1 MSAYQ
6 APLKD
11 IRFTLNQICDLEEV
25 LRLPPFADTDGET
38 VDAVLEEAGK
48 LAQGILA
55 PLNRQ
60 GDEQGSTLANGVV
73 TTPDGFREAYAAF
86 RDGGWNGIP
95 FDPNYGGM
103 GLPLSI
109 ANACS
114 ELWNS
119 ANMGFALCS
128 MLTQGAIDAIGAHGS
143 DDLKDIYLEKLVTGH
158 WTGTMNL
165 TEPQA
170 GSDVGALRSRAEPAA
185 NGSWRIKGQKIFIT
199 YGEHDYADNIIHL
212 VLARTPD
219 SPEGTRG
226 ISLFVVPKFLVNED
240 GSLGQRND
248 LRCISLE
255 EKLGIHASPTAVMSF
270 GDNEGAVGYML
281 GEENKGMRCM
291 FTMMNTARLSVGI
304 EGLGIAEGAYQ
315 HAVAYALDRRQ
326 GIAIGATEPGS
337 AAPGPSAIVEHAD
350 VRRMLMTM
358 KAQIDAMRALCY
370 FNGQA
375 LDLSR
380 QHEDEEQ
387 RAWYG
392 QLAELL
398 TPLSK
403 AWCTD
408 LGCEVAS
415 LGVQIHGGMGFIE
428 ETGAAQY
435 YRDARI
441 APIYE
446 GTNGIQALDLVM
458 RKLTMADGDV
468 VRRLLSDIRKFDNA
482 LADGGADFAATR
494 ANLTAAVD
502 SLEAASTWLL
512 GAMAEDTNGAA
523 AGASPYLRM
532 FGMTVG
538 GYLIAKGGLRAAKM
552 AADEGADQPFLA
564 GRVAT
569 ARFFCEQ
576 ILPQAGALL
585 PSITAGAAPLFAI
598 QADLLVN

>member
-1 MSAYQ
+1 MSAFQ

-11 IRFTLNQICDLEEV
+11 IRFTLNQICDLEGT
-25 LRLPPFADTDGET
+25 LNLPKFIDADGET
-38 VDAVLEEAGK
+38 VDAVLEEAGR
-48 LAQGILA
+48 LAAGILA

-60 GDEQGSTLANGVV
+60 GDTQGATLANGVV

-86 RDGGWNGIP
+86 RDGGWNGIQ
-95 FDPNYGGM
+95 FDPDYGGM
-103 GLPLSI
+103 GLPICI
-109 ANACS
+109 ANACA

-143 DDLKDIYLEKLVTGH
+143 DGLKATYLEKLVSGH

-170 GSDVGALRSRAEPAA
+170 GSDVGALRSRAEPAGD
-185 NGSWRIKGQKIFIT
+185 GSWRIKGQKIFIS
-199 YGEHDYADNIIHL
+199 YGEHDYTDNIIHL

-219 SPEGTRG
+219 SPDGTRG
-226 ISLFVVPKFLVNED
+226 ISLFVVPKFLVNDD

-248 LRCISLE
+248 LRCINLE

-304 EGLGIAEGAYQ
+304 EGLAIAEGAYQ
-315 HAVAYALDRRQ
+315 HAVAFALERRQ
-326 GIAIGATEPGS
+326 GRAIGATEPGS
-337 AAPGPSAIVEHAD
+337 SPIVDHAD

-358 KAQIDAMRALCY
+358 KSQIDAMRALCY
-370 FNGQA
+370 VNGQA
-375 LDLSR
+375 LDLAR
-380 QHEDEEQ
+380 NHDDEDQ

-458 RKLTMADGDV
+458 RKLTMEGGDV
-468 VRRLLSDIRKFDNA
+468 VRRYLGEMRDLDGA
-482 LADGGADFAATR
+482 LAAAGEPFAATR
-494 ANLTAAVD
+494 ANLAAALD
-502 SLEAASTWLL
+502 SLDQATAWLL
-512 GAMAEDTNGAA
+512 DAMSGDVNAVA

-532 FGMTVG
+532 FGLTVG
-538 GYLIAKGGLRAAKM
+538 GYLIARGGLAA
-552 AADEGADQPFLA
+552 AALAAQPGADGPFLA

-569 ARFFCEQ
+569 ARFFGEQ
-576 ILPQAGALL
+576 LLPQAPAFL
-585 PSITAGAAPLFAI
+585 PAVTAGSAPLFAI
-598 QADLLVN
+598 EAEQLVN

>member
-1 MSAYQ
+1 MSEYQ

-11 IRFTLNQICDLEEV
+11 IRFTLNQICDLEGI
-25 LRLPPFADTDGET
+25 LNLPKFAENDGDTIN
-38 VDAVLEEAGK
+38 AVLEEAGR
-48 LAQGILA
+48 LAAGVLA

-60 GDEQGSTLANGVV
+60 GDTQGATLANGVV
-73 TTPDGFREAYAAF
+73 TTPDGFREAYAAY
-86 RDGGWNGIP
+86 RDGGWNGIQ

-103 GLPLSI
+103 GLPLVI
-109 ANACS
+109 GNACA

-119 ANMGFALCS
+119 ANMGFALCP

-143 DDLKDIYLEKLVTGH
+143 DELKEIYLEKLVTGQ

-170 GSDVGALRSRAEPAA
+170 GSDVGALRTKAEPAA
-185 NGSWRIKGQKIFIT
+185 DGSWRIKGQKIFIT

-212 VLARTPD
+212 VLARTPG

-226 ISLFVVPKFLVNED
+226 ISLFVVPKFLVNAD
-240 GSLGQRND
+240 GGPGQRND
-248 LRCISLE
+248 LRCINLE

-270 GDNEGAVGYML
+270 GDNDGAVGYML

-304 EGLGIAEGAYQ
+304 EGLAIAEGAYQ
-315 HAVAYALDRRQ
+315 HAVAYALERRQ
-326 GIAIGATEPGS
+326 GKAIGATE
-337 AAPGPSAIVEHAD
+337 PGPSAIVEHAD

-370 FNGQA
+370 VNGQA
-375 LDLSR
+375 LDLAR
-380 QHEDEEQ
+380 NHEDEEQ
-387 RAWYG
+387 RAWHG

-403 AWCTD
+403 AWSTD
-408 LGCEVAS
+408 LGCEIAS

-458 RKLTMADGDV
+458 RKLTMAGGEV
-468 VRRLLSDIRKFDNA
+468 VKRYLLEMRGLDQD
-482 LADGGADFAATR
+482 LAEGGAAFVKTR
-494 ANLTAAVD
+494 ANLAAALD
-502 SLEAASTWLL
+502 SLEQASLWLL
-512 GAMAEDTNGAA
+512 DAMAAEPNAVA
-523 AGASPYLRM
+523 AGATPYLRM
-532 FGMTVG
+532 FGTTVG
-538 GYLIAKGGLRAAKM
+538 GYLIAKGALAA
-552 AADEGADQPFLA
+552 AALADQPGADVPFLS
-564 GRVAT
+564 GRIAT
-569 ARFFCEQ
+569 ARFYGEQ
-576 ILPQAGALL
+576 LLPQVPALL
-585 PSITAGAAPLFAI
+585 PSVTAGSEPLYAV
-598 QADLLVN
+598 QAEHLLN

>member
-1 MSAYQ
+1 MSEYQ

-11 IRFTLNQICDLEEV
+11 IRFTLNQICDLEDI
-25 LRLPPFADTDGET
+25 LRLPKFAENDGET
-38 VDAVLEEAGK
+38 IDAVLEEAGR
-48 LAQGILA
+48 LASGVLA

-60 GDEQGSTLANGVV
+60 GDTQGATLANGVV
-73 TTPDGFREAYAAF
+73 TTPDGFAEAYAAY
-86 RDGGWNGIP
+86 RDGGWNGIQ

-103 GLPLSI
+103 GLPLVI
-109 ANACS
+109 GNACS

-119 ANMGFALCS
+119 ANMGFSLCP

-143 DDLKDIYLEKLVTGH
+143 DELKEIYLEKLVTGH

-170 GSDVGALRSRAEPAA
+170 GSDVGALRSKAEPAED
-185 NGSWRIKGQKIFIT
+185 GSWRIKGQKIFIT

-212 VLARTPD
+212 VLARTPG

-226 ISLFVVPKFLVNED
+226 ISLFVVPKFLVNPD

-248 LRCISLE
+248 LRCINLE

-304 EGLGIAEGAYQ
+304 EGLAIAEGAYQ
-315 HAVAYALDRRQ
+315 HAVAYALERRQ
-326 GIAIGATEPGS
+326 GKAIGATEPGS
-337 AAPGPSAIVEHAD
+337 SAIVKHAD

-358 KAQIDAMRALCY
+358 KSQIDAMRALCY
-370 FNGQA
+370 VNGQA
-375 LDLSR
+375 LDLAR
-380 QHEDEEQ
+380 YHTDEEQ
-387 RAWYG
+387 RSWYG

-403 AWCTD
+403 AWSTD
-408 LGCEVAS
+408 LGCEIAS

-441 APIYE
+441 TPIYE

-458 RKLTMADGDV
+458 RKLTMAGGEVVTRYLAEMRGLDQGLARGGEVFAKMRGNLNAALDG
-468 VRRLLSDIRKFDNA
+468 
-482 LADGGADFAATR
+482 
-494 ANLTAAVD
+494 
-502 SLEAASTWLL
+502 LEEASGWLL
-512 GAMAEDTNGAA
+512 QTMASEPNAVA
-523 AGASPYLRM
+523 AGATPYLRM

-538 GYLIAKGGLRAAKM
+538 GYLLAKGALAA
-552 AADEGADQPFLA
+552 AALAEQPGADTPFLS

-569 ARFFCEQ
+569 ARFYSEQ
-576 ILPQAGALL
+576 ILPQAPALL
-585 PSITAGAAPLFAI
+585 AAITAGAEPLYAI
-598 QADLLVN
+598 PPEQLVN

>member
-1 MSAYQ
+1 MSEYR

-11 IRFTLNQICDLEEV
+11 IRFTLSQICNLEE
-25 LRLPPFADTDGET
+25 LLTLPDFADSDGDT
-38 VDAVLEEAGK
+38 INAVLDEAGR
-48 LAQGILA
+48 LAAGVLA

-60 GDEQGSTLANGVV
+60 GDTQGATLANGVV
-73 TTPDGFREAYAAF
+73 TTPDGFRDAYAIF

-95 FDPNYGGM
+95 FDPQYGGM
-103 GLPLSI
+103 GLPLVVS
-109 ANACS
+109 NACA

-119 ANMGFALCS
+119 ANMGFALCA
-128 MLTQGAIDAIGAHGS
+128 MLTQGAIDAVGTHGS
-143 DDLKDIYLEKLVTGH
+143 DELKQTYLENLVSGH

-170 GSDVGALRSRAEPAA
+170 GSDVGALRSRAEPA
-185 NGSWRIKGQKIFIT
+185 GDGTWRIKGQKIFIT
-199 YGEHDYADNIIHL
+199 YGEHDFAENIIHL

-226 ISLFVVPKFLVNED
+226 ISLFVVPKFLVNPD

-248 LRCISLE
+248 LRCINLE
-255 EKLGIHASPTAVMSF
+255 EKLGIHASPTAIMSF
-270 GDNEGAVGYML
+270 GDNEGAVGYLL
-281 GEENKGMRCM
+281 GDENKGMRCM
-291 FTMMNTARLSVGI
+291 FTMMNTARLSVGV
-304 EGLGIAEGAYQ
+304 EGLAIAEAAYQ

-326 GIAIGATEPGS
+326 GKAIGATEPGP
-337 AAPGPSAIVEHAD
+337 AAIVEHAD

-370 FNGQA
+370 VNAQA
-375 LDLSR
+375 LDLAR
-380 QHEDEEQ
+380 HHEDAEQ
-387 RAWYG
+387 RAWQG

-408 LGCEVAS
+408 LGCEIAS

-458 RKLTMADGDV
+458 RKLSMEGGEV
-468 VRRLLSDIRKFDNA
+468 VRRYLGEMRGLDAA
-482 LADGGADFAATR
+482 LAHGGDDFAKTR
-494 ANLTAAVD
+494 ANFNAALD
-502 SLEAASTWLL
+502 SLEAASRWLL
-512 GAMAEDTNGAA
+512 EAMAADPNAAA
-523 AGASPYLRM
+523 AGATPYLRM
-532 FGMTVG
+532 FGLTVG
-538 GYLIAKGGLRAAKM
+538 GYLIAKGGLAA
-552 AADEGADQPFLA
+552 AAQAGEAGADVPFLA
-564 GRVAT
+564 GRMAT
-569 ARFFCEQ
+569 ARFYGEQ
-576 ILPQAGALL
+576 LLPQAPALL
-585 PSITAGAAPLFAI
+585 PSIIAGSAPLYAI
-598 QADLLVN
+598 APDQLVN

>member
-11 IRFTLNQICDLEEV
+11 IRFTLNQICDLEAV
-25 LRLPPFADTDGET
+25 LSLPAFADTDGET
-38 VDAVLEEAGK
+38 AEAVLAEAGR

-60 GDEQGSTLANGVV
+60 GDTQGSTLANGVV

-95 FDPNYGGM
+95 FDPDYGGM

-109 ANACS
+109 ANACA

-119 ANMGFALCS
+119 ANMGFALCP

-143 DDLKDIYLEKLVTGH
+143 AALKQTYLENLVTGH

-185 NGSWRIKGQKIFIT
+185 DGSWRIKGQKIFIT

-240 GSLGQRND
+240 GGLGDRND
-248 LRCISLE
+248 LRCINLE

-291 FTMMNTARLSVGI
+291 FTMMNTARLAVGI
-304 EGLGIAEGAYQ
+304 EGLAIAEGAYQ
-315 HAVAYALDRRQ
+315 HAVAYALERRQ
-326 GIAIGATEPGS
+326 GKAIGATEPGS
-337 AAPGPSAIVEHAD
+337 SAIVEHAD

-370 FNGQA
+370 LNGQA

-458 RKLTMADGDV
+458 RKLSMAGGGV
-468 VRRLLSDIRKFDNA
+468 VRRYLAEMRELDCD

-494 ANLTAAVD
+494 ANLTAALD

-512 GAMAEDTNGAA
+512 GAIADDPNAGA

-538 GYLIAKGGLRAAKM
+538 GYLIAKGGLAAARM
-552 AADEGADQPFLA
+552 AGNGDADGPFLA

-569 ARFFCEQ
+569 ARFYGEQ
-576 ILPQAGALL
+576 LLPQVPALL

-598 QADLLVN
+598 EAKLLVN

>member
-1 MSAYQ
+1 MSEYQ

-11 IRFTLNQICDLEEV
+11 IRFTLNQICDLEDI
-25 LRLPPFADTDGET
+25 LSLPKFAENDGET
-38 VDAVLEEAGK
+38 INAVLEEAGR
-48 LAQGILA
+48 LAAGVLA

-60 GDEQGSTLANGVV
+60 GDTQGATLANGVV
-73 TTPDGFREAYAAF
+73 TTPDGFAEAYAAY
-86 RDGGWNGIP
+86 RDGGWNGIQ

-103 GLPLSI
+103 GLPLVI
-109 ANACS
+109 GNACS

-119 ANMGFALCS
+119 ANMGFSLCP

-143 DDLKDIYLEKLVTGH
+143 DELKETYLEKLVTGH

-170 GSDVGALRSRAEPAA
+170 GSDVGALRAKAEPAA
-185 NGSWRIKGQKIFIT
+185 DGSWRIKGQKIFIT

-212 VLARTPD
+212 VLARTPG

-226 ISLFVVPKFLVNED
+226 ISLFVVPKFLVNPD

-248 LRCISLE
+248 LRCINLE

-304 EGLGIAEGAYQ
+304 EGLAIAEGAYQ
-315 HAVAYALDRRQ
+315 HAVAYALERRQ
-326 GIAIGATEPGS
+326 GRAIGATEPG
-337 AAPGPSAIVEHAD
+337 ASAIVEHAD

-370 FNGQA
+370 VNGQA
-375 LDLSR
+375 LDLAR
-380 QHEDEEQ
+380 NDEDEER

-403 AWCTD
+403 AWSTD

-458 RKLTMADGDV
+458 RKLTMAGGDV
-468 VRRLLSDIRKFDNA
+468 VRRYLGEMRGLDQD
-482 LADGGADFAATR
+482 LAQGGAAFAKMRT
-494 ANLTAAVD
+494 NLTSALD
-502 SLEAASTWLL
+502 GLEEASRWLL
-512 GAMAEDTNGAA
+512 ESMASDPNAVA
-523 AGASPYLRM
+523 AGATPYLRM

-538 GYLIAKGGLRAAKM
+538 GYLLAKGALAA
-552 AADEGADQPFLA
+552 AALADQPGADTPFLA

-569 ARFFCEQ
+569 ARFFGEQ
-576 ILPQAGALL
+576 ILPQAPALL
-585 PSITAGAAPLFAI
+585 AAITAGAEPLYAI
-598 QADLLVN
+598 PPEQLVN

>member
-1 MSAYQ
+1 MSEYQ

-11 IRFTLNQICDLEEV
+11 IRFTLNQICDLEDI
-25 LRLPPFADTDGET
+25 LSLPKFAENDGET
-38 VDAVLEEAGK
+38 INAVLEEAGR
-48 LAQGILA
+48 LAAGVLA

-60 GDEQGSTLANGVV
+60 GDTQGATLANGAV
-73 TTPDGFREAYAAF
+73 TPPGGFAEAYAAY
-86 RDGGWNGIP
+86 RDGGWNGIQ

-103 GLPLSI
+103 GLPLVI
-109 ANACS
+109 GNACS

-119 ANMGFALCS
+119 ANMGFSLCP

-143 DDLKDIYLEKLVTGH
+143 DELKETYLEKLVTGH

-170 GSDVGALRSRAEPAA
+170 GSDVGALRAKAEPAA
-185 NGSWRIKGQKIFIT
+185 DGSWRIKGQKIFIT

-212 VLARTPD
+212 VLARTPG

-226 ISLFVVPKFLVNED
+226 ISLFVVPKFLVNPD

-248 LRCISLE
+248 LRCINLE

-304 EGLGIAEGAYQ
+304 EGLAIAEGAYQ
-315 HAVAYALDRRQ
+315 HAVAYALERRQ
-326 GIAIGATEPGS
+326 GRAIGATEPG
-337 AAPGPSAIVEHAD
+337 ASAIVEHAD

-370 FNGQA
+370 VNGQA
-375 LDLSR
+375 LDLAR
-380 QHEDEEQ
+380 NDEDEER

-403 AWCTD
+403 AWSTD

-458 RKLTMADGDV
+458 RKLTMAGGDV
-468 VRRLLSDIRKFDNA
+468 VRRYLGEMRGLDQD
-482 LADGGADFAATR
+482 LAQGGAAFAKMRT
-494 ANLTAAVD
+494 NLTSALD
-502 SLEAASTWLL
+502 GLEEASRWLL
-512 GAMAEDTNGAA
+512 ESMASDPNAVA
-523 AGASPYLRM
+523 AGATPYLRM

-538 GYLIAKGGLRAAKM
+538 GYLLAKGALAA
-552 AADEGADQPFLA
+552 AALADQPGADTPFLA

-569 ARFFCEQ
+569 ARFFGEQ
-576 ILPQAGALL
+576 ILPQAPALL
-585 PSITAGAAPLFAI
+585 AAITAGAEPLYAI
-598 QADLLVN
+598 PPEQLVN

>member
-1 MSAYQ
+1 MSEYQ

-11 IRFTLNQICDLEEV
+11 IRFTLNQICDLEDI
-25 LRLPPFADTDGET
+25 LSLPKFAENDGET
-38 VDAVLEEAGK
+38 INAVLEEAGR
-48 LAQGILA
+48 LAAGVLA

-60 GDEQGSTLANGVV
+60 GDTQGATLANGVV
-73 TTPDGFREAYAAF
+73 TTPDGFAEAYAAY
-86 RDGGWNGIP
+86 RDGGWNGIQ

-103 GLPLSI
+103 GLPLVI
-109 ANACS
+109 GNACS

-119 ANMGFALCS
+119 ANMGFSLCP

-143 DDLKDIYLEKLVTGH
+143 DELKETYLEKLVTGH

-170 GSDVGALRSRAEPAA
+170 GSDVGALRAKAEPAA
-185 NGSWRIKGQKIFIT
+185 DGSWRIKGQKIFIT

-212 VLARTPD
+212 VLARTPG

-226 ISLFVVPKFLVNED
+226 ISLFVVPKFLVNPD

-248 LRCISLE
+248 LRCINLE

-304 EGLGIAEGAYQ
+304 EGLAIAEGAYQ
-315 HAVAYALDRRQ
+315 PAVAYALERRQ
-326 GIAIGATEPGS
+326 GRAIGATEPG
-337 AAPGPSAIVEHAD
+337 ASAIVEHAD

-370 FNGQA
+370 VNGQA
-375 LDLSR
+375 LDLAR
-380 QHEDEEQ
+380 NDEDEER

-403 AWCTD
+403 AWSTD

-458 RKLTMADGDV
+458 RKLTMAGGDV
-468 VRRLLSDIRKFDNA
+468 VRRYLGEMRGLDQD
-482 LADGGADFAATR
+482 LAQGGAAFAKMRT
-494 ANLTAAVD
+494 NLTSALD
-502 SLEAASTWLL
+502 GLEEASRWLL
-512 GAMAEDTNGAA
+512 ESMASDPNAVA
-523 AGASPYLRM
+523 AGATPYLRM

-538 GYLIAKGGLRAAKM
+538 GYLLAKGALAA
-552 AADEGADQPFLA
+552 AALADQPGADTPFLA

-569 ARFFCEQ
+569 ARFFGEQ
-576 ILPQAGALL
+576 ILPQAPALL
-585 PSITAGAAPLFAI
+585 AAITAGAEPLYAI
-598 QADLLVN
+598 PPEQLVN

>member
-1 MSAYQ
+1 MSEYQ

-11 IRFTLNQICDLEEV
+11 IRFTLNQICDLEDI
-25 LRLPPFADTDGET
+25 LSLPKFAENDGET
-38 VDAVLEEAGK
+38 INAVLEEAGR
-48 LAQGILA
+48 LAAGVLA

-60 GDEQGSTLANGVV
+60 GDTQGATLANGVV
-73 TTPDGFREAYAAF
+73 TTPDGFAEAYAAY
-86 RDGGWNGIP
+86 RDGGWNGIQ

-103 GLPLSI
+103 GLPLVI
-109 ANACS
+109 GNACS

-119 ANMGFALCS
+119 ANMGFSLCP

-143 DDLKDIYLEKLVTGH
+143 DELKETYLEKLVTGH

-170 GSDVGALRSRAEPAA
+170 GSDVGALRAKAEPAA
-185 NGSWRIKGQKIFIT
+185 DGSWRIKGQKIFIT

-212 VLARTPD
+212 VLARTPG

-226 ISLFVVPKFLVNED
+226 ISLFVVPKFLVNPD
-240 GSLGQRND
+240 GSLDQRND
-248 LRCISLE
+248 LRCINLE

-304 EGLGIAEGAYQ
+304 EGLAIAEGAYQ
-315 HAVAYALDRRQ
+315 HAVAYALERRQ
-326 GIAIGATEPGS
+326 GRAIGATEPG
-337 AAPGPSAIVEHAD
+337 ASAIVEHAD

-370 FNGQA
+370 VNGQA
-375 LDLSR
+375 LDLAR
-380 QHEDEEQ
+380 NDEDEER

-403 AWCTD
+403 AWSTD

-458 RKLTMADGDV
+458 RKLTMAGGDV
-468 VRRLLSDIRKFDNA
+468 VRRYLGEMRGLDQD
-482 LADGGADFAATR
+482 LAQGGAAFAKMRT
-494 ANLTAAVD
+494 NLTSALD
-502 SLEAASTWLL
+502 GLEEASRWLL
-512 GAMAEDTNGAA
+512 ESMASDPNAVA
-523 AGASPYLRM
+523 AGATPYLRM

-538 GYLIAKGGLRAAKM
+538 GYLLAKGALAA
-552 AADEGADQPFLA
+552 AALADQPGADTPFLA

-569 ARFFCEQ
+569 ARFFGEQ
-576 ILPQAGALL
+576 ILPQAPALL
-585 PSITAGAAPLFAI
+585 AAITAGAEPLYAI
-598 QADLLVN
+598 PPEQLVN

>member
-1 MSAYQ
+1 MSEYQ

-11 IRFTLNQICDLEEV
+11 IRFTLNQICDLEGI
-25 LRLPPFADTDGET
+25 LNLPKFAENDGDTIN
-38 VDAVLEEAGK
+38 AVLEEAGR
-48 LAQGILA
+48 LAAGVLA

-60 GDEQGSTLANGVV
+60 GDTQGATLANGVV
-73 TTPDGFREAYAAF
+73 TTPDGFREAYAAY
-86 RDGGWNGIP
+86 RDGGWNGIQ

-103 GLPLSI
+103 GLPLVI
-109 ANACS
+109 GNACA

-119 ANMGFALCS
+119 ANMGFSLCP

-143 DDLKDIYLEKLVTGH
+143 DELKETYLENLVTGH

-170 GSDVGALRSRAEPAA
+170 GSDVGALRAKAEPAGD
-185 NGSWRIKGQKIFIT
+185 GSWRIKGQKIFIT
-199 YGEHDYADNIIHL
+199 YGEHDYAENIIHL

-226 ISLFVVPKFLVNED
+226 ISLFVVPKFLVNAD
-240 GSLGQRND
+240 GGLGQRND
-248 LRCISLE
+248 LRCINLE

-304 EGLGIAEGAYQ
+304 EGLAIAEGAYQ
-315 HAVAYALDRRQ
+315 HAVAYALERRQ
-326 GIAIGATEPGS
+326 GKAIGATE
-337 AAPGPSAIVEHAD
+337 PGPSAIVEHAD

-370 FNGQA
+370 VNGQA
-375 LDLSR
+375 LDLAR
-380 QHEDEEQ
+380 NHVDEER

-403 AWCTD
+403 AWSTD

-458 RKLTMADGDV
+458 RKLTMAGGDV
-468 VRRLLSDIRKFDNA
+468 VKRYLTEMRGLDQD
-482 LADGGADFAATR
+482 LAEGGADYVKTR
-494 ANLTAAVD
+494 ANLAAGLD
-502 SLEAASTWLL
+502 SLEEASLWLL
-512 GAMAEDTNGAA
+512 DAMASDPNAVA
-523 AGASPYLRM
+523 AGATPYLRM

-538 GYLIAKGGLRAAKM
+538 GHLIAKGALAA
-552 AADEGADQPFLA
+552 AAQADLPGADAPFLN
-564 GRVAT
+564 GRIAT
-569 ARFFCEQ
+569 ARFFGEQ
-576 ILPQAGALL
+576 ILPQVPALL
-585 PSITAGAAPLFAI
+585 PSVTAGSGPLYAV
-598 QADLLVN
+598 QAEHLVS

>member
-1 MSAYQ
+1 MSEYQ

-11 IRFTLNQICDLEEV
+11 IRFTLNQICDLEDI
-25 LRLPPFADTDGET
+25 LRLPKFAENDGET
-38 VDAVLEEAGK
+38 IDAVLEEAGR
-48 LAQGILA
+48 LAASVLA

-60 GDEQGSTLANGVV
+60 GDTQGATLANGVV
-73 TTPDGFREAYAAF
+73 TTPDGFAEAYAAY
-86 RDGGWNGIP
+86 RDGGWNGIQ
-95 FDPNYGGM
+95 FDPKYGGM
-103 GLPLSI
+103 GLPLVI
-109 ANACS
+109 GNACS

-119 ANMGFALCS
+119 ANIGFSLCP

-143 DDLKDIYLEKLVTGH
+143 DELKEIYLEKLVTGH

-170 GSDVGALRSRAEPAA
+170 GSDVGALRSKAEPAED
-185 NGSWRIKGQKIFIT
+185 GSWRIKGQKIFIT

-212 VLARTPD
+212 VLARTPG

-226 ISLFVVPKFLVNED
+226 ISLFVVPKFLVNPD

-248 LRCISLE
+248 LRCINLE

-304 EGLGIAEGAYQ
+304 EGLAIAEGAYQ
-315 HAVAYALDRRQ
+315 HAVAYALERRQ
-326 GIAIGATEPGS
+326 GKAIGATEPGS
-337 AAPGPSAIVEHAD
+337 SAIVKHAD

-358 KAQIDAMRALCY
+358 KSQIDAMRALCY
-370 FNGQA
+370 INGQA
-375 LDLSR
+375 LDLAR
-380 QHEDEEQ
+380 YHTDEEQ
-387 RAWYG
+387 RSWYS

-403 AWCTD
+403 AWSTD
-408 LGCEVAS
+408 LGCEIAS

-441 APIYE
+441 TPIYE

-458 RKLTMADGDV
+458 RKLTMAGGEVVTRYLAEMRGLDQDLARGGEVFTKMRGNLNAALDG
-468 VRRLLSDIRKFDNA
+468 
-482 LADGGADFAATR
+482 
-494 ANLTAAVD
+494 
-502 SLEAASTWLL
+502 LEEASRWLL
-512 GAMAEDTNGAA
+512 QTMASEPNAVA
-523 AGASPYLRM
+523 AGATPYLRM

-538 GYLIAKGGLRAAKM
+538 GHLLAKGALAA
-552 AADEGADQPFLA
+552 AALAEQPGADTPFLS

-569 ARFFCEQ
+569 ARFYSEQ
-576 ILPQAGALL
+576 ILPQAPALL
-585 PSITAGAAPLFAI
+585 AAITAGAEPLYAI
-598 QADLLVN
+598 PPEQLVN

>member
-1 MSAYQ
+1 MSEYQ

-11 IRFTLNQICDLEEV
+11 IRFTLNQICDLEDI
-25 LRLPPFADTDGET
+25 LSLPKFAENDGET
-38 VDAVLEEAGK
+38 INAVLEEAGR
-48 LAQGILA
+48 LAAGVLA

-60 GDEQGSTLANGVV
+60 GDTQGATLANGVV
-73 TTPDGFREAYAAF
+73 TTPDGFAEAYAAY
-86 RDGGWNGIP
+86 RDGGWNGIQ

-103 GLPLSI
+103 GLPLVI
-109 ANACS
+109 GNACS

-119 ANMGFALCS
+119 ANMGFSLCP

-143 DDLKDIYLEKLVTGH
+143 DELKETYLEKLVTGH

-170 GSDVGALRSRAEPAA
+170 GSDVGALRAKAEPAA
-185 NGSWRIKGQKIFIT
+185 DGSWRIKGQKIFIT

-212 VLARTPD
+212 VLARTPGR
-219 SPEGTRG
+219 PEGTRG
-226 ISLFVVPKFLVNED
+226 ISLFVVPKFLVNPD

-248 LRCISLE
+248 LRCINLE

-304 EGLGIAEGAYQ
+304 EGLAIAEGAYQ
-315 HAVAYALDRRQ
+315 HAVAYALERRQ
-326 GIAIGATEPGS
+326 GRAIGATEPG
-337 AAPGPSAIVEHAD
+337 ASAIVEHAD

-370 FNGQA
+370 VNGQA
-375 LDLSR
+375 LDLAR
-380 QHEDEEQ
+380 NDEDEER

-403 AWCTD
+403 AWSTD

-458 RKLTMADGDV
+458 RKLTMAGGDV
-468 VRRLLSDIRKFDNA
+468 VRRYLGEMRGLDQD
-482 LADGGADFAATR
+482 LAQGGAAFAKMRT
-494 ANLTAAVD
+494 NLTSALD
-502 SLEAASTWLL
+502 GLEEASRWLL
-512 GAMAEDTNGAA
+512 ESMASDPNAVA
-523 AGASPYLRM
+523 AGATPYLRM

-538 GYLIAKGGLRAAKM
+538 GYLLAKGALAA
-552 AADEGADQPFLA
+552 AALADQPGADTPFLA

-569 ARFFCEQ
+569 ARFFGEQ
-576 ILPQAGALL
+576 ILPQAPALL
-585 PSITAGAAPLFAI
+585 AAITAGAEPLYAI
-598 QADLLVN
+598 PPEQLVN

>member
-1 MSAYQ
+1 MSEYQ

-11 IRFTLNQICDLEEV
+11 IRFTLNQICDLEGI
-25 LRLPPFADTDGET
+25 LNLPKFAENDGDTIN
-38 VDAVLEEAGK
+38 AVLEEAGR
-48 LAQGILA
+48 LAAGVLA

-60 GDEQGSTLANGVV
+60 GDTQGATLANGVV
-73 TTPDGFREAYAAF
+73 TTPDGFREAYAAY
-86 RDGGWNGIP
+86 RDGGWNGIQ

-103 GLPLSI
+103 GLPLVI
-109 ANACS
+109 GNACA

-119 ANMGFALCS
+119 ANMGFSLCP

-143 DDLKDIYLEKLVTGH
+143 DELKETYLENLVTGH

-170 GSDVGALRSRAEPAA
+170 GSDVGALRAKAEPAGD
-185 NGSWRIKGQKIFIT
+185 GSWRIKGQKIFIT
-199 YGEHDYADNIIHL
+199 YGEHDYAENIIHL

-226 ISLFVVPKFLVNED
+226 ISLFVVPKFLVNAD
-240 GSLGQRND
+240 GGLGQCND
-248 LRCISLE
+248 LRCINLE

-304 EGLGIAEGAYQ
+304 EGLAIAEGAYQ
-315 HAVAYALDRRQ
+315 HAVAYALERRQ
-326 GIAIGATEPGS
+326 GKAIGATE
-337 AAPGPSAIVEHAD
+337 PGPSAIVEHAD

-370 FNGQA
+370 VNGQA
-375 LDLSR
+375 LDLAR
-380 QHEDEEQ
+380 NHVDEER

-403 AWCTD
+403 AWSTD

-458 RKLTMADGDV
+458 RKLTMAGGDV
-468 VRRLLSDIRKFDNA
+468 VKRYLTEMRGLDQD
-482 LADGGADFAATR
+482 LAEGGADYVKTR
-494 ANLTAAVD
+494 ANLAAGLD
-502 SLEAASTWLL
+502 SLEEASLWLL
-512 GAMAEDTNGAA
+512 DAMASDPNAVA
-523 AGASPYLRM
+523 AGATPYLRM

-538 GYLIAKGGLRAAKM
+538 GHLIAKGALAA
-552 AADEGADQPFLA
+552 AAQADLPGADAPFLN
-564 GRVAT
+564 GRIAT
-569 ARFFCEQ
+569 ARFFGEQ
-576 ILPQAGALL
+576 ILPQVPALL
-585 PSITAGAAPLFAI
+585 PSVTAGSGPLYAV
-598 QADLLVN
+598 QAEHLVS

>member
-1 MSAYQ
+1 MSEYR

-11 IRFTLNQICDLEEV
+11 IRFTLSQICNLEE
-25 LRLPPFADTDGET
+25 LLTLPDFADSDGDT
-38 VDAVLEEAGK
+38 INAVLDEAGR
-48 LAQGILA
+48 LAAGVLA

-60 GDEQGSTLANGVV
+60 GDTQGATLANGVV
-73 TTPDGFREAYAAF
+73 TTPDGFRDAYAIF

-95 FDPNYGGM
+95 FDPQYGGM
-103 GLPLSI
+103 GLPLVIS
-109 ANACS
+109 NACA

-128 MLTQGAIDAIGAHGS
+128 MLTQGAIDAVGTHGS
-143 DDLKDIYLEKLVTGH
+143 DELKQTYLEKLVSGH

-170 GSDVGALRSRAEPAA
+170 GSDVGALRSRAEPA
-185 NGSWRIKGQKIFIT
+185 GDGTWRIKGQKIFIT
-199 YGEHDYADNIIHL
+199 YGEHDFAENIIHL

-226 ISLFVVPKFLVNED
+226 ISLFVVPKFLVNPD

-248 LRCISLE
+248 LRCINLE
-255 EKLGIHASPTAVMSF
+255 EKLGIHASPTAIMSF
-270 GDNEGAVGYML
+270 GDNEGAVGYLL
-281 GEENKGMRCM
+281 GDENKGMRCM
-291 FTMMNTARLSVGI
+291 FTMMNTARLSVGV
-304 EGLGIAEGAYQ
+304 EGLAIAEGAYQ

-326 GIAIGATEPGS
+326 GKAIGATE
-337 AAPGPSAIVEHAD
+337 PGPSAIVEHAD

-370 FNGQA
+370 VNGQA
-375 LDLSR
+375 LDLAR
-380 QHEDEEQ
+380 HHGDEEQ
-387 RAWYG
+387 RVWYG

-408 LGCEVAS
+408 LGCEIAS

-458 RKLTMADGDV
+458 RKLSMEGGAV
-468 VRRLLSDIRKFDNA
+468 VRRYLSEMRGLDAA
-482 LADGGADFAATR
+482 LAHGGDDFTKTR
-494 ANLTAAVD
+494 ANFGAALD
-502 SLEAASTWLL
+502 SLEAASLWLL
-512 GAMAEDTNGAA
+512 EAMAADPNAAA
-523 AGASPYLRM
+523 AGATPYLRM
-532 FGMTVG
+532 FGLTVG
-538 GYLIAKGGLRAAKM
+538 GYLIAKGGLAA
-552 AADEGADQPFLA
+552 AAQAGEAGADAPFLA

-569 ARFFCEQ
+569 ARFYGEQ
-576 ILPQAGALL
+576 LLPQAPALL
-585 PSITAGAAPLFAI
+585 PSITAGSAPLYAI
-598 QADLLVN
+598 APDQLVN

>member
-11 IRFTLNQICDLEEV
+11 IRFTLNQICDLEQV
-25 LRLPPFADTDGET
+25 LSLPKFADTDGET
-38 VDAVLEEAGK
+38 TNAVLEEAGK
-48 LAQGILA
+48 LAAGILA

-60 GDEQGSTLANGVV
+60 GDTQGSTLANGVV
-73 TTPDGFREAYAAF
+73 TTPDGFRDAYAAF

-95 FDPNYGGM
+95 FDPEYGGM

-119 ANMGFALCS
+119 ANMGFALCP

-143 DDLKDIYLEKLVTGH
+143 DELKQTYLENLVTGR

-170 GSDVGALRSRAEPAA
+170 GSDVGALRSRAEPAGD
-185 NGSWRIKGQKIFIT
+185 GSWRIKGQKIFIT
-199 YGEHDYADNIIHL
+199 YGEHDYAENIIHL
-212 VLARTPD
+212 VLARTPG

-226 ISLFVVPKFLVNED
+226 ISLFVVPKFMVNED

-248 LRCISLE
+248 LRCINLE
-255 EKLGIHASPTAVMSF
+255 EKLGIHASPTAVMSY
-270 GDNEGAVGYML
+270 GDNDGAVGYML
-281 GEENKGMRCM
+281 GEENKGMSCM
-291 FTMMNTARLSVGI
+291 FTMMNAARLGVGI
-304 EGLGIAEGAYQ
+304 EGLAIAEGAYQ
-315 HAVAYALDRRQ
+315 HAVAYALERRQ
-326 GIAIGATEPGS
+326 GRAIGATEPGS
-337 AAPGPSAIVEHAD
+337 SAIVDHAD

-370 FNGQA
+370 LNGQA

-380 QHEDEEQ
+380 QHEDEE
-387 RAWYG
+387 RRVWYG

-415 LGVQIHGGMGFIE
+415 IGVQIHGGMGFIE

-458 RKLTMADGDV
+458 RKLTMAGGEV
-468 VRRLLSDIRKFDNA
+468 VRRYIAEMRELDQP
-482 LADGGADFAATR
+482 LAAAGEEFAATR
-494 ANLTAAVD
+494 SSLGAALDAVETASA
-502 SLEAASTWLL
+502 WLL
-512 GAMAEDTNGAA
+512 KAMADSPNEVA
-523 AGASPYLRM
+523 AGATPYLRM
-532 FGMTVG
+532 FGLTVG
-538 GYLIAKGGLRAAKM
+538 GHLIAKGGLAAKRM
-552 AADEGADQPFLA
+552 AADPGADAPFLD

-569 ARFFCEQ
+569 ARFYCEQ
-576 ILPQAGALL
+576 LLPQAPALL
-585 PSITAGAAPLFAI
+585 PAITAGAAPLFTI
-598 QADLLVN
+598 DKDRWVN

>member
-1 MSAYQ
+1 MSEYR

-11 IRFTLNQICDLEEV
+11 IRFTLSQICNLEE
-25 LRLPPFADTDGET
+25 LLTLPDFADSDGDT
-38 VDAVLEEAGK
+38 INAVLDEAGR
-48 LAQGILA
+48 LAAGVLA

-60 GDEQGSTLANGVV
+60 GDTQGATLANGVV
-73 TTPDGFREAYAAF
+73 TTPDGFRDAYAIF

-95 FDPNYGGM
+95 FDPQYGGM
-103 GLPLSI
+103 GLPLVIS
-109 ANACS
+109 NACA

-128 MLTQGAIDAIGAHGS
+128 MLTQGAIDAVGTHGS
-143 DDLKDIYLEKLVTGH
+143 DELKQTYLEKLVSGH

-170 GSDVGALRSRAEPAA
+170 GSDVGALRSRAEPA
-185 NGSWRIKGQKIFIT
+185 GDGTWRIKGQKIFIT
-199 YGEHDYADNIIHL
+199 YGEHDFAENIIHL

-226 ISLFVVPKFLVNED
+226 ISLFVVPKFLVNPD

-248 LRCISLE
+248 LRCINLE

-270 GDNEGAVGYML
+270 GDNEGAVGYLL
-281 GEENKGMRCM
+281 GDENKGMRCM
-291 FTMMNTARLSVGI
+291 FTMMNTARLSVGV
-304 EGLGIAEGAYQ
+304 EGLAIAEGAYQ

-326 GIAIGATEPGS
+326 GKAIGATE
-337 AAPGPSAIVEHAD
+337 PGPSAIVEHAD

-370 FNGQA
+370 VNGQA
-375 LDLSR
+375 LDLAR
-380 QHEDEEQ
+380 HHGDEEQ
-387 RAWYG
+387 RVWYG

-408 LGCEVAS
+408 LGCEIAS

-458 RKLTMADGDV
+458 RKLSMEGGAV
-468 VRRLLSDIRKFDNA
+468 VRRYLSEMRGLDAA
-482 LADGGADFAATR
+482 LAHGGDDFTKTR
-494 ANLTAAVD
+494 ANFGAALD
-502 SLEAASTWLL
+502 SLEAASLWLL
-512 GAMAEDTNGAA
+512 EAMAADPNAAA
-523 AGASPYLRM
+523 AGATPYLRM
-532 FGMTVG
+532 FGLTVG
-538 GYLIAKGGLRAAKM
+538 GYLIAKGGLAA
-552 AADEGADQPFLA
+552 AAQAGEAGADAPFLA

-569 ARFFCEQ
+569 ARFYGEQ
-576 ILPQAGALL
+576 LLPQAPALL
-585 PSITAGAAPLFAI
+585 PSITAGSAPLYAI
-598 QADLLVN
+598 APDQLVN

>member
-1 MSAYQ
+1 
-6 APLKD
+6 LK
-11 IRFTLNQICDLEEV
+11 
-25 LRLPPFADTDGET
+25 ET
-38 VDAVLEEAGK
+38 
-48 LAQGILA
+48 
-55 PLNRQ
+55 
-60 GDEQGSTLANGVV
+60 
-73 TTPDGFREAYAAF
+73 
-86 RDGGWNGIP
+86 
-95 FDPNYGGM
+95 
-103 GLPLSI
+103 
-109 ANACS
+109 
-114 ELWNS
+114 
-119 ANMGFALCS
+119 
-128 MLTQGAIDAIGAHGS
+128 
-143 DDLKDIYLEKLVTGH
+143 YLEKLVTGH

-170 GSDVGALRSRAEPAA
+170 GSDVGALRAKAEPAA
-185 NGSWRIKGQKIFIT
+185 DGSWRIKGQKIFIT

-212 VLARTPD
+212 VLARTPG

-226 ISLFVVPKFLVNED
+226 ISLFVVPKFLVNPD

-248 LRCISLE
+248 LRCINLE

-304 EGLGIAEGAYQ
+304 EGLAIAEGAYQ
-315 HAVAYALDRRQ
+315 HAVAYALERRQ
-326 GIAIGATEPGS
+326 GRAIGATEPG
-337 AAPGPSAIVEHAD
+337 ASAIVEHAD

-370 FNGQA
+370 VNGQA
-375 LDLSR
+375 LDLAR
-380 QHEDEEQ
+380 NDEDEER

-403 AWCTD
+403 AWSTD

-458 RKLTMADGDV
+458 RKLTMAGGDV
-468 VRRLLSDIRKFDNA
+468 VRRYLGEMRGLDQD
-482 LADGGADFAATR
+482 LAQGGAAFAKMRT
-494 ANLTAAVD
+494 NLTSALD
-502 SLEAASTWLL
+502 GLEEASRWLL
-512 GAMAEDTNGAA
+512 ESMASDPNAVA
-523 AGASPYLRM
+523 AGATPYLRM

-538 GYLIAKGGLRAAKM
+538 GYLLAKGALAA
-552 AADEGADQPFLA
+552 AALADQPGADTPFLA

-569 ARFFCEQ
+569 ARFFGEQ
-576 ILPQAGALL
+576 ILPQAPALL
-585 PSITAGAAPLFAI
+585 AAITAGAEPLYAI
-598 QADLLVN
+598 PPEQLVN

>member
-11 IRFTLNQICDLEEV
+11 IRFTLNQICDLEAT
-25 LRLPPFADTDGET
+25 LKLPKFADTDGDT
-38 VDAVLEEAGK
+38 ANAVLEEAGR
-48 LAQGILA
+48 LAAGILA

-60 GDEQGSTLANGVV
+60 GDSQGASLANGVV

-95 FDPNYGGM
+95 FDPDYGGM

-109 ANACS
+109 ANACA

-119 ANMGFALCS
+119 ANMGFALCP
-128 MLTQGAIDAIGAHGS
+128 MLTQGAIDAVGAHGS
-143 DDLKDIYLEKLVTGH
+143 DALKETFLEKLVTGQ

-185 NGSWRIKGQKIFIT
+185 DGSWRIKGQKIFIT
-199 YGEHDYADNIIHL
+199 YGDHDFADNIIHL
-212 VLARTPD
+212 VLARTPG

-226 ISLFVVPKFLVNED
+226 ISLFVVPKFLVNAD

-248 LRCISLE
+248 LRCINLE

-270 GDNEGAVGYML
+270 GDNEGAVGYLL

-291 FTMMNTARLSVGI
+291 FTMMNTARLAVGI
-304 EGLGIAEGAYQ
+304 EGLAIAEGAYQ
-315 HAVAYALDRRQ
+315 HAVAYALERRQ
-326 GIAIGATEPGS
+326 GKAIGATAPGS
-337 AAPGPSAIVEHAD
+337 AAIVEHAD

-370 FNGQA
+370 VNGQA
-375 LDLSR
+375 LDLAR
-380 QHEDEEQ
+380 QHGDEEQ
-387 RAWYG
+387 RLWYG

-458 RKLTMADGDV
+458 RKLTMAGGEV
-468 VRRLLSDIRKFDNA
+468 VRRYLAEMRGLDGA
-482 LADGGADFAATR
+482 LADGGAGFAATR
-494 ANLTAAVD
+494 SNLHAALD
-502 SLEAASTWLL
+502 SLEQASDWLL
-512 GAMAEDTNGAA
+512 QAMAEDPNNVA
-523 AGASPYLRM
+523 AGATPYLRM
-532 FGMTVG
+532 FGLTVG
-538 GYLIAKGGLRAAKM
+538 GYLIAKGGLAAAKL
-552 AADEGADQPFLA
+552 AEEPDADAPFLR

-569 ARFFCEQ
+569 ACFYGEQ
-576 ILPQAGALL
+576 LLPQAAAYL
-585 PSITAGAAPLFAI
+585 PAVTAGAAPLYVIPAA
-598 QADLLVN
+598 QLVN

>member
-1 MSAYQ
+1 MSAYH

-11 IRFTLNQICDLEEV
+11 IRFTLNQICDLEK
-25 LRLPPFADTDGET
+25 LLALPSFAESDGET
-38 VDAVLEEAGK
+38 IDAVLEEAGQ
-48 LAQGILA
+48 LAAGVLA

-60 GDEQGSTLANGVV
+60 GDEQGATLANGVV
-73 TTPDGFREAYAAF
+73 TTPDGFREAYAMF
-86 RDGGWNGIP
+86 RDGGWNGIQFEP
-95 FDPNYGGM
+95 QYGGM

-109 ANACS
+109 ANACA

-128 MLTQGAIDAIGAHGS
+128 MLTQGAIEAIGAHGS
-143 DDLKDIYLEKLVTGH
+143 DELKKTYLEKLVSGH

-170 GSDVGALRSRAEPAA
+170 GSDVGALRSRAEPADD
-185 NGSWRIKGQKIFIT
+185 GTWRIKGQKIFIT
-199 YGEHDYADNIIHL
+199 YGEHDFAENIIHL
-212 VLARTPD
+212 VLARTPG

-226 ISLFVVPKFLVNED
+226 ISLFVVPKFLVNSD

-248 LRCISLE
+248 LRCINLE

-291 FTMMNTARLSVGI
+291 FTMMNSARLGVGI
-304 EGLGIAEGAYQ
+304 EGMAIAEGAYQ
-315 HAVAYALDRRQ
+315 HAVAYALERRQ
-326 GIAIGATEPGS
+326 GKAIGATEPG
-337 AAPGPSAIVEHAD
+337 PSAIVDHAD

-370 FNGQA
+370 VNAQA
-375 LDLSR
+375 LDLAR
-380 QHEDEEQ
+380 HHEDAEQ
-387 RAWYG
+387 RAWQG

-408 LGCEVAS
+408 LGCEIAS

-458 RKLTMADGDV
+458 RKLTMAGGEV
-468 VRRLLSDIRKFDNA
+468 VRRYLGEMRGIDGA
-482 LADGGADFAATR
+482 LAQGGERFAKTR
-494 ANLTAAVD
+494 ANLGAALD
-502 SLEAASTWLL
+502 CLDEASSWLL
-512 GAMAEDTNGAA
+512 DAMASDPNAVA
-523 AGASPYLRM
+523 AGATPYLRL
-532 FGMTVG
+532 FGLTVS
-538 GYLIAKGGLRAAKM
+538 GYLIAKGGLAA
-552 AADEGADQPFLA
+552 AAQAGQPGADDPFLTA
-564 GRVAT
+564 RIAT
-569 ARFFCEQ
+569 ACFYGEQ
-576 ILPQAGALL
+576 LLPQAPGLL
-585 PSITAGAAPLFAI
+585 PAITAGAAPLYAI
-598 QADLLVN
+598 APAQLAP

>member
-1 MSAYQ
+1 MSEYQ

-11 IRFTLNQICDLEEV
+11 IRFTLNQICDLEDI
-25 LRLPPFADTDGET
+25 LSLPKFAENDGET
-38 VDAVLEEAGK
+38 INAVLEEAGR
-48 LAQGILA
+48 LAAGVLA

-60 GDEQGSTLANGVV
+60 GDTQGATLANGVV
-73 TTPDGFREAYAAF
+73 TTPDGFAEAYAAY
-86 RDGGWNGIP
+86 RDGGWNGIQ

-103 GLPLSI
+103 GLPLVI
-109 ANACS
+109 GNACS

-119 ANMGFALCS
+119 ANMGFSLCP

-143 DDLKDIYLEKLVTGH
+143 DELKETYLEKLVTGH

-170 GSDVGALRSRAEPAA
+170 GSDVGALRAKAEPAA
-185 NGSWRIKGQKIFIT
+185 DGSWRIKGQKIFIT

-212 VLARTPD
+212 VLARTPG

-226 ISLFVVPKFLVNED
+226 ISLFVVPKFLVNPD

-248 LRCISLE
+248 LRCINLE

-304 EGLGIAEGAYQ
+304 EGLAIAEGAYQ
-315 HAVAYALDRRQ
+315 HAVAYALERRQ
-326 GIAIGATEPGS
+326 GRAIGATEPG
-337 AAPGPSAIVEHAD
+337 ASAIVEHAD

-370 FNGQA
+370 VNGQA
-375 LDLSR
+375 LDLAR
-380 QHEDEEQ
+380 NDEDEER

-403 AWCTD
+403 AWSTD

-458 RKLTMADGDV
+458 RKLTMAGGDV
-468 VRRLLSDIRKFDNA
+468 VRRYLGEMRGLDQD
-482 LADGGADFAATR
+482 LAQGGAAFAKMRT
-494 ANLTAAVD
+494 NLTSALD
-502 SLEAASTWLL
+502 GLEEASRWLL
-512 GAMAEDTNGAA
+512 ESMASDPSAVA
-523 AGASPYLRM
+523 AGATPYLRM

-538 GYLIAKGGLRAAKM
+538 GYLLAKGALAA
-552 AADEGADQPFLA
+552 AALADQPGADTPFLA

-569 ARFFCEQ
+569 ARFFGEQ
-576 ILPQAGALL
+576 ILPQAPALL
-585 PSITAGAAPLFAI
+585 AAITAGAEPLYAI
-598 QADLLVN
+598 PPEQLVN

>member
-1 MSAYQ
+1 MSEYR

-11 IRFTLNQICDLEEV
+11 IRFTLSQICDLEE
-25 LRLPPFADTDGET
+25 LLTLPDFADSDGDT
-38 VDAVLEEAGK
+38 INAVLEEAGR
-48 LAQGILA
+48 LAAGVLA

-60 GDEQGSTLANGVV
+60 GDEQGATLANGVV
-73 TTPDGFREAYAAF
+73 TTPDGFRDAYATY
-86 RDGGWNGIP
+86 RDGGWNGIQ
-95 FDPNYGGM
+95 FDPKYGGM
-103 GLPLSI
+103 GLPLVI
-109 ANACS
+109 ANACA
-114 ELWNS
+114 ELWNG

-128 MLTQGAIDAIGAHGS
+128 MLTQGAIDAVGAHGS
-143 DDLKDIYLEKLVTGH
+143 DEVKETYLEKLVSGH

-170 GSDVGALRSRAEPAA
+170 GSDVGALRSKATPA
-185 NGSWRIKGQKIFIT
+185 GDGTWRIKGQKIFIT
-199 YGEHDYADNIIHL
+199 YGEHDFAENIIHL

-226 ISLFVVPKFLVNED
+226 ISLFVVPKFLVNPD

-248 LRCISLE
+248 LRCINLE

-270 GDNEGAVGYML
+270 GDNEGAVGYLL

-291 FTMMNTARLSVGI
+291 FTMMNAARLSVGI
-304 EGLGIAEGAYQ
+304 EGLAIAEGAYQ
-315 HAVAYALDRRQ
+315 HAVAYALERRQ
-326 GIAIGATEPGS
+326 GKAIGATE
-337 AAPGPSAIVEHAD
+337 PGPSAIVEHAD

-370 FNGQA
+370 VNGQA

-380 QHEDEEQ
+380 HHHDEDQ
-387 RAWYG
+387 RAWYR

-408 LGCEVAS
+408 LGCEIAS

-458 RKLTMADGDV
+458 RKLSMEGGGV
-468 VRRLLSDIRKFDNA
+468 VRRYLGEMRSLDPV
-482 LADGGADFAATR
+482 LAEGGAVFAATR
-494 ANLTAAVD
+494 INLNAALD
-502 SLEAASTWLL
+502 SLEAASLWLSE
-512 GAMAEDTNGAA
+512 AMAADTNAAA
-523 AGASPYLRM
+523 AGATPYLRM
-532 FGMTVG
+532 FGLTVG
-538 GYLIAKGGLRAAKM
+538 GYLIAKGGLAA
-552 AADEGADQPFLA
+552 AAQSSQAGADAPFLA
-564 GRVAT
+564 ARVAT
-569 ARFFCEQ
+569 ACFYGEQ
-576 ILPQAGALL
+576 LLPQAPALL
-585 PSITAGAAPLFAI
+585 PSITAGSEPLYAIAAER
-598 QADLLVN
+598 LVS

>member
-1 MSAYQ
+1 MSEYQ

-11 IRFTLNQICDLEEV
+11 IRFTLNQICDLEDI
-25 LRLPPFADTDGET
+25 LSLPKFAENDGET
-38 VDAVLEEAGK
+38 INAVLEEAGR
-48 LAQGILA
+48 LAAGVLA

-60 GDEQGSTLANGVV
+60 GDTQGATLANGVV
-73 TTPDGFREAYAAF
+73 TTPDGFAEAYAAY
-86 RDGGWNGIP
+86 RDGGWNGIQ

-103 GLPLSI
+103 GLPLVI
-109 ANACS
+109 GNACS

-119 ANMGFALCS
+119 ANMVFSLCP

-143 DDLKDIYLEKLVTGH
+143 DELKETYLEKLVTGH

-170 GSDVGALRSRAEPAA
+170 GSDVGALRAKAEPAA
-185 NGSWRIKGQKIFIT
+185 DGSWRIKGQKIFIT

-212 VLARTPD
+212 VLARTPG

-226 ISLFVVPKFLVNED
+226 ISLFVVPKFLVNPD

-248 LRCISLE
+248 LRCINLE

-304 EGLGIAEGAYQ
+304 EGLAIAEGAYQ
-315 HAVAYALDRRQ
+315 HAVAYALERRQ
-326 GIAIGATEPGS
+326 GRAIGATEPG
-337 AAPGPSAIVEHAD
+337 ASAIVEHAD

-370 FNGQA
+370 VNGQA
-375 LDLSR
+375 LDLAR
-380 QHEDEEQ
+380 NDEDEER

-403 AWCTD
+403 AWSTD

-458 RKLTMADGDV
+458 RKLTMAGGDV
-468 VRRLLSDIRKFDNA
+468 VRRYLGEMRGLDQD
-482 LADGGADFAATR
+482 LAQGGAAFAKMRT
-494 ANLTAAVD
+494 NLTSALD
-502 SLEAASTWLL
+502 GLEEASRWLL
-512 GAMAEDTNGAA
+512 ESMASDPNAVA
-523 AGASPYLRM
+523 AGATPYLRM

-538 GYLIAKGGLRAAKM
+538 GYLLAKGALAA
-552 AADEGADQPFLA
+552 AALADQPGADTPFLA

-569 ARFFCEQ
+569 ARFFGEQ
-576 ILPQAGALL
+576 ILPQAPALL
-585 PSITAGAAPLFAI
+585 AAITAGAEPLYAI
-598 QADLLVN
+598 PPEQLVN

>member
-11 IRFTLNQICDLEEV
+11 IRFTLNQICDLEGI
-25 LRLPPFADTDGET
+25 LKLPDFAEHDGDTIN
-38 VDAVLEEAGK
+38 AVLDEAGR
-48 LAQGILA
+48 LAAGVLA

-60 GDEQGSTLANGVV
+60 GDEQGATLANGVV
-73 TTPDGFREAYAAF
+73 TTPDGFRDAYAAY
-86 RDGGWNGIP
+86 RDGGWNGIQ
-95 FDPNYGGM
+95 FDPQYGGM

-109 ANACS
+109 ANACA

-119 ANMGFALCS
+119 ANMGFALCP
-128 MLTQGAIDAIGAHGS
+128 MLTQGAIDAVGVHGS
-143 DDLKDIYLEKLVTGH
+143 DELKETYLEKLVTGH
-158 WTGTMNL
+158 WSGTMNL

-170 GSDVGALRSRAEPAA
+170 GSDVGALRSRAEPA
-185 NGSWRIKGQKIFIT
+185 GDGTWRIKGQKIFIT
-199 YGEHDYADNIIHL
+199 YGEHDFTENIVHL
-212 VLARTPD
+212 VLARTPG

-226 ISLFVVPKFLVNED
+226 ISLFVVPKFLVNPD

-248 LRCISLE
+248 LRCINLE

-270 GDNEGAVGYML
+270 GDNEGAVGYLL

-291 FTMMNTARLSVGI
+291 FTMMNAARLGVGV
-304 EGLGIAEGAYQ
+304 EGMAIAEGAYQ
-315 HAVAYALDRRQ
+315 HAVAYALERRQ
-326 GIAIGATEPGS
+326 GKAIGATD
-337 AAPGPSAIVEHAD
+337 PGPSAIVEHAD

-370 FNGQA
+370 VNGQA

-380 QHEDEEQ
+380 HHDDDEQ

-446 GTNGIQALDLVM
+446 GTNGIQALDLVT
-458 RKLTMADGDV
+458 RKLTMAGGEV
-468 VRRLLSDIRKFDNA
+468 VRRYTAEMRSLDGALSN
-482 LADGGADFAATR
+482 GGEVFAKTR
-494 ANLTAAVD
+494 ANLTAALD
-502 SLEAASTWLL
+502 SLEEASGWLVD
-512 GAMAEDTNGAA
+512 AMAADPNAAA
-523 AGASPYLRM
+523 AGATPYLRM
-532 FGMTVG
+532 FGLTVG
-538 GYLIAKGGLRAAKM
+538 GYLIAKGGLAA
-552 AADEGADQPFLA
+552 AALAAQPGADVPFLA

-569 ARFFCEQ
+569 ARFYGEQ
-576 ILPQAGALL
+576 LLPLGPALL
-585 PSITAGAAPLFAI
+585 PQITAGSEPLYAVAPEH
-598 QADLLVN
+598 LLG

>member
-1 MSAYQ
+1 MSEYQ

-11 IRFTLNQICDLEEV
+11 IRFTLSQICDLDGV
-25 LRLPPFADTDGET
+25 LALPKFEDYDSDTIN
-38 VDAVLEEAGK
+38 AVLEEAGR
-48 LAQGILA
+48 LAGGVLA

-60 GDEQGSTLANGVV
+60 GDEQGATLLNGVV
-73 TTPDGFREAYAAF
+73 TTPDGFRDAYGAF
-86 RDGGWNGIP
+86 QTGGWNGIQH
-95 FDPNYGGM
+95 DPNHDGM
-103 GLPLSI
+103 GLPLVI
-109 ANACS
+109 GNACA

-119 ANMGFALCS
+119 ANMGFALCP
-128 MLTQGAIDAIGAHGS
+128 MLTQGAIEAIAAHGS
-143 DDLKDIYLEKLVTGH
+143 DELKDTYLDKLVTGA

-170 GSDVGALRSRAEPAA
+170 GSDVGALRSKAEPAA
-185 NGSWRIKGQKIFIT
+185 NGTWRIKGQKIFIT
-199 YGEHDYADNIIHL
+199 YGEHDYTDNIIHL
-212 VLARTPD
+212 VLARTPG

-226 ISLFVVPKFLVNED
+226 ISLFVVPKFLVNPD

-248 LRCISLE
+248 LRCINLE

-291 FTMMNTARLSVGI
+291 FTMMNSARLNVGI

-315 HAVAYALDRRQ
+315 HAVAYALERRQ
-326 GIAIGATEPGS
+326 GKAIGATEPGS
-337 AAPGPSAIVEHAD
+337 SAIVEHAD

-358 KAQIDAMRALCY
+358 KSQIDAMRGLCY
-370 FNGQA
+370 VNGQA
-375 LDLSR
+375 LDLARNHSD
-380 QHEDEEQ
+380 EDQ

-408 LGCEVAS
+408 VGVEVAS

-458 RKLTMADGDV
+458 RKLTMEGGSV
-468 VRRLLSDIRKFDNA
+468 VNRYIGEMRELDSA
-482 LADGGADFAATR
+482 LAAGGDAFAKTR
-494 ANLTAAVD
+494 ANLKAGLD
-502 SLEAASTWLL
+502 SLEEASRWLL
-512 GAMAEDTNGAA
+512 EAMAQDPNAVA
-523 AGASPYLRM
+523 AGATPYLRM
-532 FGMTVG
+532 FAMTVG
-538 GYLIAKGGLRAAKM
+538 AYLIAKGALAA
-552 AADEGADQPFLA
+552 AAMMSEADADGPFLS
-564 GRVAT
+564 GRIAT
-569 ARFFCEQ
+569 ARFYCEQ
-576 ILPQAGALL
+576 LLPQAAALL
-585 PSITAGAAPLFAI
+585 PAITAGSEPLYALGTE
-598 QADLLVN
+598 QLVS